1 MKTLGLLRHAKSDW
15 GDPSLADIDRP
26 LNKRGQKAAAA
37 MAPVLAES
45 GFDLVFASTARR
57 VRETLEHAWDGPVE
71 WREAIYGAGPSQLL
85 EMAAGVAAGIERLL
99 IVGHNPTM
107 HFLATRLAVHGD
119 PALLGAL
126 ADKYPTGALALI
138 DLPIDRWRDIEVGTG
153 ALRRFVRPR
162 DL

>member
-26 LNKRGQKAAAA
+26 LNQRGQKSAAA
-37 MAPVLAES
+37 MAPVLAEC
-45 GFDLVFASTARR
+45 GFDLVLASTARR
-57 VRETLEHAWDGPVE
+57 VRETLSGAWDGPVE

-85 EMAAGVAAGIERLL
+85 EMAANAPAGVERLL

-107 HFLATRLAVHGD
+107 HGLATRLAVSGD
-119 PALLGAL
+119 TSLLAAL
-126 ADKYPTGALALI
+126 AEKFPTGALAVI
-138 DLPIDRWRDIEVGTG
+138 DLPIERWRDIEVGIGT
-153 ALRRFVRPR
+153 LRRFIRPR